1 MVMQWHDIGSGL
13 VAYADWGEDLAWQA
27 FCKARKE
34 PPKKSTGA
42 TALPS
47 KAAQEKPQ
55 KRTCQSEN
63 QKHPVN
69 LQYNHHQYNN
79 HRTSSENFLPFIEED
94 TIWLWTIGM
103 DFRFYRDYHIPSPIR
118 QSGGKSIPYGLQVE
132 NQYFIGDIK
141 QLI

>member
-1 MVMQWHDIGSGL
+1 MQWHDIGSGL

-55 KRTCQSEN
+55 NVPAKVKIRSTYSIYN
-63 QKHPVN
+63 IIIINIIISHHPKK
-69 LQYNHHQYNN
+69 LFAIH
-79 HRTSSENFLPFIEED
+79 
-94 TIWLWTIGM
+94 
-103 DFRFYRDYHIPSPIR
+103 
-118 QSGGKSIPYGLQVE
+118 
-132 NQYFIGDIK
+132 
-141 QLI
+141 